1 MNKNYIFGLTAIG
14 VAIVLVM
21 VFYSPIITSMTLQ
34 QILLTKDCDGIDK
47 WSKTDVSEFDL
58 LFIYESQANDAMIF
72 SDECLWKMVAD
83 NVPNVPINPI
93 EVLDEI
99 LKKRDCEGMESWI
112 LNNFDSRNDIVG
124 LTTQVV
130 NEMRSLKEECNTL
143 P

>member
-1 MNKNYIFGLTAIG
+1 MNKNYIFGLTAI
-14 VAIVLVM
+14 VTVIVLVM

-58 LFIYESQANDAMIF
+58 VFIYESQANDAMIF

-99 LKKRDCEGMESWI
+99 LKKKDCEGMEKWGMQHMGDD
-112 LNNFDSRNDIVG
+112 LNLSREQLSDINK
-124 LTTQVV
+124 LLA
-130 NEMRSLKEECNTL
+130 LKC
-143 P
+143 